1 MTGGY
6 VYARHL
12 IENLQATGWR
22 VEVLSLPVGFP
33 RPTDEEIH
41 QTRRLFEALPP
52 GSLVLVD
59 GLAFGATP
67 RVVFDGLQ
75 LNFVALVHHPLALE
89 TGLTDAERQR
99 LKESERVA
107 LNAACRVI
115 VTSPFTADTLVESY
129 GVPRSKLDVAL
140 PGTDQKQRAER
151 NKSPPQLLT
160 VATVTHRK
168 GYDVLVGALAQLA
181 DLAWTAISIGS
192 LAREPDTVAKLK
204 IFAQNSHIAARIEF
218 RGEVSAETLEAEYNR
233 ASIFVLP
240 SRYEGY
246 GMAFA
251 EALAHGLPVVACA
264 SGAVPLT
271 VPKNASLL
279 VPADNVE
286 ALSLALRRL
295 LCDSNLRDSLSNA
308 AWEHAQGLPSWA
320 NTGTSV
326 ATALS
331 AVTR

>member
-99 LKESERVA
+99 
-107 LNAACRVI
+107 
-115 VTSPFTADTLVESY
+115 
-129 GVPRSKLDVAL
+129 
-140 PGTDQKQRAER
+140 
-151 NKSPPQLLT
+151 
-160 VATVTHRK
+160 
-168 GYDVLVGALAQLA
+168 
-181 DLAWTAISIGS
+181 
-192 LAREPDTVAKLK
+192 
-204 IFAQNSHIAARIEF
+204 
-218 RGEVSAETLEAEYNR
+218 
-233 ASIFVLP
+233 
-240 SRYEGY
+240 
-246 GMAFA
+246 
-251 EALAHGLPVVACA
+251 
-264 SGAVPLT
+264 
-271 VPKNASLL
+271 
-279 VPADNVE
+279 
-286 ALSLALRRL
+286 
-295 LCDSNLRDSLSNA
+295 
-308 AWEHAQGLPSWA
+308 
-320 NTGTSV
+320 
-326 ATALS
+326 
-331 AVTR
+331 